1 MWTPSGRFISF
12 KNICLSASAYHPEAW
27 SPLWSIY
34 GMVNALRMHM
44 LSEPNEIGAKTS
56 NVDETIEFAR
66 RSLSWKKT
74 VVIKNGGTT
83 IKGSSRSD
91 LTIIIDHQTLIHQ
104 GVLVL
109 PSSLEMNANAD
120 DFDNYREEKEEETAE
135 VTRQERSKNQ
145 NQIVE
150 EDLENNNNEVRNK
163 EYDDGS
169 NDFKYSMMAEINNN
183 NNNINNNKNCYG
195 GKDTSIKLRL
205 FTTFSSILQVI
216 CIFFITRLLLSIFF
230 HGTNN

>member
-109 PSSLEMNANAD
+109 PSSLEKNAND
-120 DFDNYREEKEEETAE
+120 DFDNYREEKGEETAE
-135 VTRQERSKNQ
+135 VTRQEKSMNQ

-169 NDFKYSMMAEINNN
+169 NGFKYSMMAEINNN

-230 HGTNN
+230 HGTHN